1 MGHWML
7 ATMLDL
13 LKQPAIL
20 AALAAALVVGA
31 VLVARQV
38 SRRLAWDAAGPIAL
52 IAAAPLL
59 PHVTVLASLSFD
71 DLLPLVGLGMLV
83 WRLPVP
89 RLSRD
94 PLVRGLVVAVVV
106 AIGARVASAIAN
118 GGGLEGTILM
128 RGQAVARPV
137 VLLGMAAYVA
147 ANEPTERRRRFA
159 MVAIASIGTFEAVF
173 GLIAFMVPLPGGIGV
188 QAARE
193 MTSVYGV
200 CRGLIDGTL
209 GLSSNFLGAVFVLS
223 LPLTVA
229 LAVRGPGWSRWGWLL
244 AASAQSAA
252 LLLTFT
258 RSSIYIAAALAGVLL
273 IFQRRF
279 LLMAAVLAV
288 TTAILLVI
296 AFSVG
301 CAGGSTSPGNSGV
314 GGVGSLMVGR
324 ISDGNDRLA
333 LWYAAAHIMVDHP
346 LFGVGLDRMKDA
358 LDEDPARYKST
369 PFGSAG

>member
-128 RGQAVARPV
+128 LGQAVARPPGQF
-137 VLLGMAAYVA
+137 LS
-147 ANEPTERRRRFA
+147 E
-159 MVAIASIGTFEAVF
+159 
-173 GLIAFMVPLPGGIGV
+173 PGGQDDVGHF
-188 QAARE
+188 ARQH
-193 MTSVYGV
+193 
-200 CRGLIDGTL
+200 
-209 GLSSNFLGAVFVLS
+209 
-223 LPLTVA
+223 VA
-229 LAVRGPGWSRWGWLL
+229 QHRLERAGQGH
-244 AASAQSAA
+244 
-252 LLLTFT
+252 
-258 RSSIYIAAALAGVLL
+258 AGV
-273 IFQRRF
+273 F
-279 LLMAAVLAV
+279 
-288 TTAILLVI
+288 
-296 AFSVG
+296 
-301 CAGGSTSPGNSGV
+301 
-314 GGVGSLMVGR
+314 
-324 ISDGNDRLA
+324 
-333 LWYAAAHIMVDHP
+333 
-346 LFGVGLDRMKDA
+346 
-358 LDEDPARYKST
+358 
-369 PFGSAG
+369 